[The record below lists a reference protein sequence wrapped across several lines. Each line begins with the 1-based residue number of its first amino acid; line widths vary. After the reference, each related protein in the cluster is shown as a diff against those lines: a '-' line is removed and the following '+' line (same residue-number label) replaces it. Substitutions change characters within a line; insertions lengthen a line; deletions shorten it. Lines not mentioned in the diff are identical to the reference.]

1 MWPFG
6 GGGKASESRDPVC
19 GMEVEQSKAAATST
33 YDGSTYYFC
42 SKTCKT
48 EFDQDPTKY
57 LAQAGTGTASHHG
70 SHGCC

>member
-6 GGGKASESRDPVC
+6 GKSNKSRDPVC
-19 GMEVEQSKAAATST
+19 GMEVEESRAAAMST

-42 SKTCKT
+42 SKSCK
-48 EFDQDPTKY
+48 EDFDRDPTKY
-57 LAQAGTGTASHHG
+57 LAKTGAGTAGHHG